1 MPTCLQMLGRAGRPQ
16 YDTRGEG
23 ILITNHSELQFYLS
37 LLNHQL
43 PVESQMV
50 RKLADMLNAEIVL
63 GTVQTVKDAAH
74 WLGYTYLYI
83 RYGDKMQP

>member
-1 MPTCLQMLGRAGRPQ
+1 MLGRAGRPQ

-23 ILITNHSELQFYLS
+23 ILITTHSELQFYLS

-83 RYGDKMQP
+83 RYGDDKLTSWPNF